1 MTHLIY
7 SLIAASHSSEYFGRA
22 KELWNSGN
30 KIELFLNLFK
40 GLKHHADQRLAIRTT
55 LWSTEPNKISSWF
68 NKILKIS
75 HKTQP
80 HINQNRIRPMRR
92 EKTNTLSREET
103 RRWSLWLEKRRLEKQ
118 DIIYWG
124 YFVTN
129 EIWILYIGQSGKINP
144 NSFVQPNSP
153 NY

>member
-118 DIIYWG
+118 DLRAREREAWDWGFRVKREIIIKKKK
-124 YFVTN
+124 F
-129 EIWILYIGQSGKINP
+129 
-144 NSFVQPNSP
+144 
-153 NY
+153 